1 MSHIHLRSVM
11 LLLLITLLS
20 SSEALA
26 QSSSERDRI
35 MKEIESLQEQVKAKE
50 KVLLAPAR
58 EDAAPYEDFLNQ
70 PGTGLIRLLPRE
82 KYDGKLLIRGG
93 GAYYSFASLKHEY
106 GQGSDI
112 ELQQNSFSVGFA
124 GADFG
129 YLCLLG
135 EVPLQEVGLDH
146 AGAQFLLNYAAPSAE
161 PEARQAAMRA
171 RTDFQANNYVY
182 KDRLP
187 VQVGSTYLLR
197 SISYGDSDTL
207 VAFRV
212 LRKDSDGSV
221 ILLWK
226 MLKKFP
232 KPQLQRDKTA
242 KM

>member
-1 MSHIHLRSVM
+1 MSRIRLRSVA
-11 LLLLITLLS
+11 LLLFITLLS
-20 SSEALA
+20 SSAARA
-26 QSSSERDRI
+26 QSSERERI

-50 KVLLAPAR
+50 KALLAPAR
-58 EDAAPYEDFLNQ
+58 EDAAGYEDFLNQ

-82 KYDGKLLIRGG
+82 KYDGKLSIRGG
-93 GAYYSFASLKHEY
+93 GAYYSFAGLRHEY
-106 GQGSDI
+106 GRGSDI

-135 EVPLQEVGLDH
+135 DVPLQEVGLDH
-146 AGAQFLLNYAAPSAE
+146 AGVQFLLNYVAPSNE
-161 PEARQAAMRA
+161 PEARAAAERA

-187 VQVGSTYLLR
+187 VRIGSTYLLR
-197 SISYGDSDTL
+197 SISYRDSDTL

-232 KPQLQRDKTA
+232 VPQLQQDKSA
-242 KM
+242 KT